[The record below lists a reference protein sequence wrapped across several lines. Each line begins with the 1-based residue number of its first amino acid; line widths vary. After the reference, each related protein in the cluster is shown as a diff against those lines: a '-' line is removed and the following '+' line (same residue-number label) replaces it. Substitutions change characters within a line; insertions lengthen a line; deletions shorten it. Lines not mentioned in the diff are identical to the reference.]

1 MIHHL
6 RHLLLLPLLNDPA
19 LAPSVATSI
28 SPWSIHRSF
37 NCSLIH
43 RWPDPSLL
51 GFHPDP
57 KINSLQHPLLLLL
70 LSDPSI
76 APSIAPWSTAYTIYR
91 SQINRLH
98 HPTLILL
105 VSGSSLEPCIAHSIA
120 PWSIACSTHRSFNC
134 SVIHCSLHPSL
145 LLVLPDLLL
154 APSIACTSRQSFHRS
169 LIHRSHNPSLFLLL
183 PDPSLAPFVALS
195 IDP

>member
-6 RHLLLLPLLNDPA
+6 RHLLLLTLLNDPA

-28 SPWSIHRSF
+28 APWSIHRSF

-57 KINSLQHPLLLLL
+57 KINSLQYPLLLLL
-70 LSDPSI
+70 LSDPSV
-76 APSIAPWSTAYTIYR
+76 APSIAPWSTASTIYR

-105 VSGSSLEPCIAHSIA
+105 VSLSHVSLIPLLPDPSLAAPTVPSIA
-120 PWSIACSTHRSFNC
+120 PWSIARS
-134 SVIHCSLHPSL
+134 IHVSMK
-145 LLVLPDLLL
+145 
-154 APSIACTSRQSFHRS
+154 SIS
-169 LIHRSHNPSLFLLL
+169 
-183 PDPSLAPFVALS
+183 
-195 IDP
+195 